1 MGYLKDFRT
10 DVATRLESLDTQC
23 REDVQTFVNF
33 IASAVLESYRNGEK
47 RGRAATRE
55 ERKAGKGAQK
65 KRSEK

>member
-23 REDVQTFVNF
+23 REDVQTLVNF
-33 IASAVLESYRNGEK
+33 IASAVLESFRNGEK

-55 ERKAGKGAQK
+55 ERKAGKGADK
-65 KRSEK
+65 KRQA